1 MTLEWQRWGYAIR
14 THVRVVSALVRR
26 EMRAHFGESRIG
38 YLWALVEPSLHL
50 AAYLVFFIMVF
61 KRNAPIGTS
70 TALFMMT
77 GIIPFFLYSKLAGY
91 VSSSIRSNR
100 NLLTLPPVKP
110 IDVVVARVVL
120 ESGTYLFVGFL
131 MFLAL
136 YVGGIAEAIPY
147 DLLAVMEACM
157 LAICIGL
164 GVGMINIV
172 IQSYFHNWM
181 AIFGIFT
188 FPLWIFSGIWFLPE
202 AVPQPFREYML
213 YNPILHVVMMFRTG
227 FYWNYKPYYLDA
239 PYVVGVS
246 VLLVAIGLALMQ
258 VARRKVLEPT

>member
-1 MTLEWQRWGYAIR
+1 MTFEWQRWGYAIR

-50 AAYLVFFIMVF
+50 AAYLVFFVMVF
-61 KRNAPIGTS
+61 KRTAPLGTS

-77 GIIPFFLYSKLAGY
+77 GIIPFFLYSKVASYISG
-91 VSSSIRSNR
+91 SIRSNR

-120 ESGTYLFVGFL
+120 ESVTYLFVGFL

-136 YVGGIAEAIPY
+136 YAGGIAEAIPY
-147 DLLAVMEACM
+147 DPLAVMEASI
-157 LAICIGL
+157 LAIFIGL

-181 AIFGIFT
+181 TIFGMFS
-188 FPLWIFSGIWFLPE
+188 FPLWIFSGVWFLPE
-202 AVPQPFREYML
+202 QVPQPFREYML
-213 YNPILHVVMMFRTG
+213 YNPILHVVLMFRTG
-227 FYWNYKPYYLDA
+227 FYWNYNSFYLDV
-239 PYVVGVS
+239 PFVVGVS
-246 VLLVAIGLALMQ
+246 ALLVATGLALMQ
-258 VARRKVLEPT
+258 VARRKVLELT